1 MCTKVSFWHHGFFP
15 KPKIA
20 KKNIEVYKVLDLI
33 VTPKDEKFP
42 ITYETPYMRET
53 INFINGQATQNSVHD
68 IYCDKDHNII
78 GVCACKTYAR
88 ALEQKI
94 ALYRFV
100 HSPIPNFI
108 CHCIIPKGT
117 KYFIGKN
124 NVIVS
129 EKLILFLSV
138 RNFQEYKE
146 VVNYPSV
153 ND

>member
-20 KKNIEVYKVLDLI
+20 KKNIKVYKVLEMI
-33 VTPKDEKFP
+33 VDPKNEEFP
-42 ITYETPYMRET
+42 ITYETPYMKDT
-53 INFINGQATQNSVHD
+53 INFINGQATQNTVHN
-68 IYCDKDHNII
+68 IYCDKEHNII
-78 GVCACKTYAR
+78 GIYAYR
-88 ALEQKI
+88 TFEHALKEKLSLRMHI
-94 ALYRFV
+94 SFV
-100 HSPIPNFI
+100 A
-108 CHCIIPKGT
+108 HCIIPKGT